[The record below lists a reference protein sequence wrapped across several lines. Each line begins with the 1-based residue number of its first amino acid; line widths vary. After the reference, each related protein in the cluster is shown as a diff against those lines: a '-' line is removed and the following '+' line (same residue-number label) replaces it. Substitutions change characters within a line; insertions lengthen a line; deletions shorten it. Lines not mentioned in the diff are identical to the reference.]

1 MQSSNSTDRGF
12 TLIEVLIAMVI
23 LTVALVS
30 MAELMAITLRMQQL
44 GRNQTLAMRLAQD
57 KVDELMS
64 RNFTF
69 AQLTVGGSL
78 TADVANHFDVP
89 AAGTAGNL
97 QYRRRWLVEARNFG
111 DTVQVTAGNPPVT
124 TATVIG
130 AGTTRRVTVRVSP
143 IVNDRRISNPVDLVT
158 IVRCWPCP

>member
-1 MQSSNSTDRGF
+1 LQPSNDRGF

-64 RNFTF
+64 QNFTF
-69 AQLTVGGSL
+69 AQLAVGGSL
-78 TADVANHFDVP
+78 TVDFANHFDVP
-89 AAGTAGNL
+89 GTGVAVNTTAGNL
-97 QYRRRWLVEARNFG
+97 QYRRRWLVEALPG
-111 DTVQVTAGNPPVT
+111 DNGSPAGSL
-124 TATVIG
+124 
-130 AGTTRRVTVRVSP
+130 RRLTVRVIP
-143 IVNDRRISNPVDLVT
+143 LRNDRRISNTVDLVT